1 MEILSKT
8 TQRIAVMAF
17 VAIML
22 QLPTQAYAVMSEA
35 QIILKMETTFDVK
48 ILDILRSKKLDSGI
62 VAVKMMNAP
71 GSSNNAF
78 QVYTIFVN
86 EETGDPVPLYGEYV
100 SRLPRTSPL
109 IWQRTFPFTVDDNNQ
124 LNTQQR

>member
-8 TQRIAVMAF
+8 RQRIALMGL

-35 QIILKMETTFDVK
+35 QITLKIETTFDVK
-48 ILDILRSKKLDSGI
+48 VLDILRSKKLDPGI
-62 VAVKMMNAP
+62 IAVKMMNAP
-71 GSSNNAF
+71 SSTNNAF

-86 EETGDPVPLYGEYV
+86 EETGVPVPLYGEFV

-109 IWQRTFPFTVDDNNQ
+109 IWQRTFPFTVDDKDQ
-124 LNTQQR
+124 LNTQ